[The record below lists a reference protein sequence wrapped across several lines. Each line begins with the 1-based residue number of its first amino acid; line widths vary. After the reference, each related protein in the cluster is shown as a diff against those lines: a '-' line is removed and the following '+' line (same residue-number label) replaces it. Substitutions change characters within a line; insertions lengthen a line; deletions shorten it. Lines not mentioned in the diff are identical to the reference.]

1 MDHAKPILDKPG
13 RFGMTG
19 AVYLHAH
26 QRYFMIGWYYPAG
39 GGKMKGAATH
49 TIWDFYESPHPWG
62 PWNRIGSYD
71 SQPSG
76 YYSPEV
82 CPKFQTADKIYVFA
96 AGNWNSPPDY
106 RLTVFP
112 LEIVT

>member
-1 MDHAKPILDKPG
+1 MDHAKPVLEKSG

-39 GGKMKGAATH
+39 GVKMKGAATH

-62 PWNRIGSYD
+62 HWTRIGSYD

-82 CPKFQTADKIYVFA
+82 CPKFQTADKIYAFA
-96 AGNWNSPPDY
+96 AGNWDSPPDY